1 MRTCAVLAVLLVAP
15 ALLRADDKDTKP
27 LSPADAAKHVGE
39 KCTVEME
46 VKSVGMSK
54 NGGVAF
60 LNSQEDFK
68 DEMNFTAFLGKE
80 AVEKLKKANGEDL
93 AAHFKGKTIRVT
105 GTVKLYRER
114 PEIVVDD
121 PEQIQM
127 VDKK

>member
-1 MRTCAVLAVLLVAP
+1 MRSFAVVAVLLLAP
-15 ALLRADDKDTKP
+15 ALLRADDKDTKA
-27 LSPADAAKHVGE
+27 LSPAEAAKRVGE

-54 NGGVAF
+54 DGSVAF

-68 DEMNFTAFLGKE
+68 DEKNFTAFVGKE
-80 AVEKLKKANGEDL
+80 AVEKLKKAKVEDL
-93 AAHFKGKTIRVT
+93 AAHFKGKTVRVT

-121 PEQIQM
+121 PEQIQ
-127 VDKK
+127 VVEKK